1 MHTPRLK
8 QQMRHNI
15 CTTTILVALLASHAV
30 NAAVM
35 SDDYPAP
42 TTTTAALPFSDTGSS
57 LVTSDKGYA
66 DQYAAVPVAAA
77 TVGLY
82 DPVPAKGLTATQLYA
97 SDAIMALAE
106 AGLYAFLA
114 AFML

>member
-1 MHTPRLK
+1 
-8 QQMRHNI
+8 MRHNI
-15 CTTTILVALLASHAV
+15 CTSILAALLASHAV

-35 SDDYPAP
+35 SDDHPTP
-42 TTTTAALPFSDTGSS
+42 TTATAAALPFSDIGSS

-114 AFML
+114 AFVL

>member
-1 MHTPRLK
+1 
-8 QQMRHNI
+8 MRHNI
-15 CTTTILVALLASHAV
+15 RTTAILVALLACHAV

-35 SDDYPAP
+35 SDDYPTP
-42 TTTTAALPFSDTGSS
+42 STTTLPFSDTGSS

-82 DPVPAKGLTATQLYA
+82 DPAPAQPAKGLTATQLYA